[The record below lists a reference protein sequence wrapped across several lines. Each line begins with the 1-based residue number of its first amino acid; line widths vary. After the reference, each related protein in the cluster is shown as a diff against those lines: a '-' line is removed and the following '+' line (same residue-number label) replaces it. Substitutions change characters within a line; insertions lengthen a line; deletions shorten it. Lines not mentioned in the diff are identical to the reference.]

1 MSGSAAL
8 SAAKRRRGG
17 SDTANTAS
25 QPQNSPGK
33 PSQAALSP
41 IQILNQHHNKLD
53 LLYKRQDRIN
63 KVLNISDYDDDDD
76 SETNIVER
84 LDNVERQLN
93 IGIPKSNNNI
103 RDTSSKSNDYEEQI
117 KELKEI
123 IIKAQSHSIQVS
135 LELALLKKKL
145 QVSDDAV
152 SDVVDDAVS
161 DVVDDAVSDVVDD
174 AVSDVVD
181 DAVSDVVDDAVS
193 DKESTDEND
202 YVVG

>member
-63 KVLNISDYDDDDD
+63 KVLNISDDDD

-117 KELKEI
+117 KELKEL

-145 QVSDDAV
+145 QVSDDTVTDTVTDNVTDA
-152 SDVVDDAVS
+152 VDDNVT
-161 DVVDDAVSDVVDD
+161 DNVDDT
-174 AVSDVVD
+174 
-181 DAVSDVVDDAVS
+181 
-193 DKESTDEND
+193 ETTNEND
-202 YVVG
+202 YIVGGEEF

>member
-25 QPQNSPGK
+25 QSQNSPGK

-63 KVLNISDYDDDDD
+63 KVLNISDDDD

-84 LDNVERQLN
+84 LVNVERQLN
-93 IGIPKSNNNI
+93 IGIPKTNNNI

-152 SDVVDDAVS
+152 TDTVDDTL
-161 DVVDDAVSDVVDD
+161 DDTLDD
-174 AVSDVVD
+174 T
-181 DAVSDVVDDAVS
+181 
-193 DKESTDEND
+193 ETTDETD
-202 YVVG
+202 YVVGGEVF

>member
-63 KVLNISDYDDDDD
+63 KVLNISDDDD

-93 IGIPKSNNNI
+93 IGIPKTNNNI

-117 KELKEI
+117 KELKEL

-145 QVSDDAV
+145 QVSDDTVTDTVTDNVTDA
-152 SDVVDDAVS
+152 VDDNVT
-161 DVVDDAVSDVVDD
+161 DNVDDTVDD
-174 AVSDVVD
+174 TVTDNVD
-181 DAVSDVVDDAVS
+181 DT
-193 DKESTDEND
+193 ETINEND
-202 YVVG
+202 YIVGGEEF

>member
-63 KVLNISDYDDDDD
+63 KVLNISDDDD

-93 IGIPKSNNNI
+93 IGIPKTNNNI

-152 SDVVDDAVS
+152 SDAVTDAVSDTVSDTVDDAV
-161 DVVDDAVSDVVDD
+161 DDAVDDTVDDAESDT
-174 AVSDVVD
+174 
-181 DAVSDVVDDAVS
+181 
-193 DKESTDEND
+193 KTTDEND
-202 YVVG
+202 YVVGGEVF

>member
-63 KVLNISDYDDDDD
+63 KVLNISDDDD

-117 KELKEI
+117 KELKEL

-145 QVSDDAV
+145 QVSDDTVTDTVTDNVTDA
-152 SDVVDDAVS
+152 VDDNVT
-161 DVVDDAVSDVVDD
+161 DNVDDTVDD
-174 AVSDVVD
+174 TVTDNVD
-181 DAVSDVVDDAVS
+181 DT
-193 DKESTDEND
+193 ETTNEND
-202 YVVG
+202 YIVGGEEF

>member
-63 KVLNISDYDDDDD
+63 KVLNISDDDD

-84 LDNVERQLN
+84 LVNVERQLN
-93 IGIPKSNNNI
+93 IGIPKTNNNI

-117 KELKEI
+117 KELKEL

-145 QVSDDAV
+145 QVSDDTVTDTVTDNVTDA
-152 SDVVDDAVS
+152 VDDNVT
-161 DVVDDAVSDVVDD
+161 DNVDDTVDD
-174 AVSDVVD
+174 TVTDNVD
-181 DAVSDVVDDAVS
+181 DT
-193 DKESTDEND
+193 ETTNEND
-202 YVVG
+202 YIVGGEEF

>member
-63 KVLNISDYDDDDD
+63 KVLNISDDDD

-93 IGIPKSNNNI
+93 IGIPKTNNNI

-117 KELKEI
+117 KELKEL

-145 QVSDDAV
+145 QVSDDTVTDTVTDNVTDA
-152 SDVVDDAVS
+152 VDDNVT
-161 DVVDDAVSDVVDD
+161 DNVDDTVDD
-174 AVSDVVD
+174 TVTDNVD
-181 DAVSDVVDDAVS
+181 DT
-193 DKESTDEND
+193 ETTNEND
-202 YVVG
+202 YIVGGEEF

>member
-63 KVLNISDYDDDDD
+63 KVLNISDDDD

-93 IGIPKSNNNI
+93 IGIPKTNNNI

-117 KELKEI
+117 KELKEL

-145 QVSDDAV
+145 QVSDDTVTDTVTDNVTDAV
-152 SDVVDDAVS
+152 TDAVTDNVDDT
-161 DVVDDAVSDVVDD
+161 VDDTVTDNVDD
-174 AVSDVVD
+174 T
-181 DAVSDVVDDAVS
+181 
-193 DKESTDEND
+193 ETTNEND
-202 YVVG
+202 YIVGGEEF

>member
-117 KELKEI
+117 KELKEL

-161 DVVDDAVSDVVDD
+161 D
-174 AVSDVVD
+174 
-181 DAVSDVVDDAVS
+181 
-193 DKESTDEND
+193 KESTDEND
-202 YVVG
+202 YVVGGEEF

>member
-63 KVLNISDYDDDDD
+63 KVLNISDDDD

-93 IGIPKSNNNI
+93 IGIPKTNNNI

-117 KELKEI
+117 KELKEL

-135 LELALLKKKL
+135 LELALLKKKTT
-145 QVSDDAV
+145 SIR
-152 SDVVDDAVS
+152 
-161 DVVDDAVSDVVDD
+161 
-174 AVSDVVD
+174 
-181 DAVSDVVDDAVS
+181 
-193 DKESTDEND
+193 
-202 YVVG
+202 

>member
-63 KVLNISDYDDDDD
+63 KVLNISDDDD

-93 IGIPKSNNNI
+93 IGIPKTNNNI

-152 SDVVDDAVS
+152 SDAVTDAVSDTVSDTVDDAV
-161 DVVDDAVSDVVDD
+161 DDAVDDTVDD
-174 AVSDVVD
+174 T
-181 DAVSDVVDDAVS
+181 
-193 DKESTDEND
+193 KTTDEND
-202 YVVG
+202 YVVGGEVF